1 MPRYNIWIRDEDVAS
16 WLAIKDRPQWLH
28 EHLNQGKEGKPVYPL
43 SDYNDNRPM
52 GTLYQDMKDL
62 RPEVVEY
69 LQSGTHSDS

>member
-1 MPRYNIWIRDEDVAS
+1 MPRYNIWIREEDVTK
-16 WLAIKDRPQWLH
+16 WQAIQDRPQWLH
-28 EHLNQGKEGKPVYPL
+28 EHLNQGKEGKPVYSL

-69 LQSGTHSDS
+69 LKNGPH